1 MKKLRFNKLGIEIE
15 INTRTGEPNLF
26 EINNADFFDI
36 KEFKNCVRISH
47 NGARIATVLKDSKI
61 VITDIVRVI
70 CYKGRV
76 VVFGDAYIE
85 AGGMSKIFA
94 KDKARVVAFQGAEVR
109 ASGRTKIRALDGSRV
124 IAGGRAQV
132 DLEGKSIGYKKTG
145 SRVKMNKLDNR
156 AAVFDLS

>member
-61 VITDIVRVI
+61 VISDIVFI
-70 CYKGRV
+70 TCYKGRV

-85 AGGMSKIFA
+85 AGGRSKVFA
-94 KDKARVVAFQGAEVR
+94 KDKACVVAYQGAEVR
-109 ASGRTKIRALDGSRV
+109 AGGRVKVRALDSRV
-124 IAGGRAQV
+124 IAGGRAKV
-132 DLEGKSIGYKKTG
+132 YLEGQSLGYKWPR
-145 SRVKMNKLDNR
+145 SRAKMNVLDNR
-156 AAVFDLS
+156 AKVFNMN

>member
-36 KEFKNCVRISH
+36 KEKKNCVRISH

-61 VITDIVRVI
+61 VISDIVHIV

-94 KDKARVVAFQGAEVR
+94 KDKACVVAYQGAEVR
-109 ASGRTKIRALDGSRV
+109 AGGRTKVRALDTSRV
-124 IAGGRAQV
+124 VAGGRAEV
-132 DLEGKSIGYKKTG
+132 FLDGESIGYKWQR
-145 SRVKMNKLDNR
+145 SRAKMNVLDNR
-156 AAVFDLS
+156 VTVFNLN